1 MTYMDLIKGT
11 ISIEDTVDLGGGLK
25 LHYIDMGVIYERGS
39 RRFEI
44 VGEQDCGE
52 AWIGNGDNDAHY
64 EYEKDGAGN
73 VLLMNDKGEV
83 LHTFEDSEEGYE
95 AFARRV
101 L

>member
-64 EYEKDGAGN
+64 FYERNDAGN
-73 VLLMNDKGEV
+73 VNLTNDKGEV